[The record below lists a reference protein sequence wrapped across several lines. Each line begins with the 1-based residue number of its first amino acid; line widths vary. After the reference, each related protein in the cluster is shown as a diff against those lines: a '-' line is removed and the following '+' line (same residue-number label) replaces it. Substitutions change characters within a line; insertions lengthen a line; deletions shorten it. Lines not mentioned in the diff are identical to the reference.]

1 MTPEEGQ
8 AARRGI
14 ATLVGGV
21 VAGAPRALGG
31 RMGCCGSGCRCCLA
45 CFPGGR
51 EAMKEMRG
59 DLAAMDEEM
68 GGVGVERMVAQVLLP
83 SSDAERGTER
93 E

>member
-14 ATLVGGV
+14 ATVLGGV
-21 VAGAPRALGG
+21 FTAAPRALAKL
-31 RMGCCGSGCRCCLA
+31 MGCFGSVCCCCLA